1 MSKRKKRQ
9 RMSSNKKKLKKQL
22 RAEPAFKNLKIVEAA
37 NEEKMSAVILQF
49 VEPYKSQATSIQ
61 AFEKLIVLA
70 MTAWNAALLEGAARQ
85 QMIEGV
91 KETILS
97 SSGQEWNQAL
107 DQVLTQL
114 IQRKERDFADNKR
127 FIIDYRVSESEDEYN
142 LAIASTPLF

>member
-1 MSKRKKRQ
+1 MGKRKKRQ

-22 RAEPAFKNLKIVEAA
+22 RAEPAFKNLKIVEAT

-49 VEPYKSQATSIQ
+49 VEPYKAEATSIQ
-61 AFEKLIVLA
+61 AYEKLIVLA
-70 MTAWNAALLEGAARQ
+70 MAAWNAALLEGEAQQ

-91 KETILS
+91 KETLLS

-114 IQRKERDFADNKR
+114 IQRKERYFADNKR

-142 LAIASTPLF
+142 LAIASTPLP